1 MRQLIKLGIE
11 KNNRFVELALTLP
24 FLIII
29 ILMGLPIAFAI
40 AFVALVLLM
49 ISGVDLIISA
59 QRFYYGLQSFPLLS
73 IPLFIL
79 AGIIMEKSDISL
91 RLVNFATA
99 IVGQLKGGLA
109 MVNIITS
116 MFFAGMSGTSMSDT
130 AAVGKIMIPPMKAKG
145 YSAEFTGAVTASS
158 STIGIII
165 PPSIPMIILA
175 SYMGIS
181 TGALF
186 FAGFLPGLLLTF
198 LLCFVSWLISIKN
211 NYPVESLFSIKTLIK
226 TFLEATPALIMPFI
240 ILGGI
245 LSGVFTPTEASSVAV
260 VYGLCVGRFYYK
272 KLNLKLTYEIFL
284 EASILTGAVMLVVA
298 AAHVLGFA
306 FTYMGFADTLLKNI
320 SMGEMQTELF
330 LILMSLVLIIFG
342 TFLDGIAMMYVTLP
356 LFLPL
361 IEVLGI
367 DPIQFAMIVIICW
380 GIGQQTPPVAAALFV
395 TCEIAKVDMFKLT
408 VANIPFIIT
417 MILVLLIVVYFPQIS
432 TYIPNRY
439 FS

>member
-1 MRQLIKLGIE
+1 M
-11 KNNRFVELALTLP
+11 ELALTLP

>member
-1 MRQLIKLGIE
+1 
-11 KNNRFVELALTLP
+11 
-24 FLIII
+24 
-29 ILMGLPIAFAI
+29 MGLPIAFAI

>member
-1 MRQLIKLGIE
+1 M
-11 KNNRFVELALTLP
+11 ELVLTLP

-79 AGIIMEKSDISL
+79 SGIIMEKSDISL
-91 RLVNFATA
+91 HLVKFATA
-99 IVGQLKGGLA
+99 IVGQLRGGLA
-109 MVNIITS
+109 MVNITTS

-130 AAVGKIMIPPMKAKG
+130 AAVGKIMIPPMIAKG
-145 YSAEFTGAVTASS
+145 YSPEFTGAVTASS

-198 LLCFVSWLISIKN
+198 LLCFVAWLISIKN
-211 NYPVESLFSIKTLIK
+211 NYPVESKFSTKVLFK

-260 VYGLCVGRFYYK
+260 VYGLCVGRFYYR
-272 KLNLKLTYEIFL
+272 KLNFKVTYGIFL
-284 EASILTGAVMLVVA
+284 EAAILNGAVMLVVA

-306 FTYMGFADTLLKNI
+306 FTYMGFADIFLTNLP
-320 SMGEMQTELF
+320 MGEMQSEFF
-330 LILMSLVLIIFG
+330 LIVISLVLIVFG

-361 IEVLGI
+361 IKVLGI
-367 DPIQFAMIVIICW
+367 DPIQFAMVVIICW

-408 VANIPFIIT
+408 VANIPFIMT
-417 MILVLLIVVYFPQIS
+417 MILVLLIVIYFPQIS
-432 TYIPNRY
+432 TYIPSRY
-439 FS
+439 FG

>member
-1 MRQLIKLGIE
+1 M
-11 KNNRFVELALTLP
+11 ELVLTLP

-79 AGIIMEKSDISL
+79 SGIIMEKSDISL
-91 RLVNFATA
+91 HLVKFATA
-99 IVGQLKGGLA
+99 IVGQLRGGLA
-109 MVNIITS
+109 MVNITTS

-130 AAVGKIMIPPMKAKG
+130 AAVGKIMIPPMIAKG
-145 YSAEFTGAVTASS
+145 YSPEFTGAVTASS

-165 PPSIPMIILA
+165 PPSVPMIILA

-198 LLCFVSWLISIKN
+198 LLCFVAWLISIKN
-211 NYPVESLFSIKTLIK
+211 NYPVESKFSTKVLFK

-272 KLNLKLTYEIFL
+272 KLNFKVTYGIFL
-284 EASILTGAVMLVVA
+284 EAAILNGAVMLVVA

-306 FTYMGFADTLLKNI
+306 FTYMGFADILLTNLP
-320 SMGEMQTELF
+320 MGEMQIEFF
-330 LILMSLVLIIFG
+330 LIVMSLVLIVFG

-361 IEVLGI
+361 IKVLGI
-367 DPIQFAMIVIICW
+367 DPIQFAMVVIICW

-408 VANIPFIIT
+408 VANIPFIMT
-417 MILVLLIVVYFPQIS
+417 MILVLLIVIYFPQIS
-432 TYIPNRY
+432 TYIPSRY
-439 FS
+439 FG

>member
-1 MRQLIKLGIE
+1 M
-11 KNNRFVELALTLP
+11 ELALTLP
-24 FLIII
+24 FLIVI

-109 MVNIITS
+109 MVNITTS

-130 AAVGKIMIPPMKAKG
+130 AAVGKIMIPPMKSKG

-211 NYPVESLFSIKTLIK
+211 NYPVESSFSLKVLFK
-226 TFLEATPALIMPFI
+226 TFFEATPALIMPFI

-272 KLNLKLTYEIFL
+272 KLNFKLTYEVFL

-306 FTYMGFADTLLKNI
+306 FTYMGFADTLLQNLP
-320 SMGEMQTELF
+320 MGEMQTELF

-361 IEVLGI
+361 INVLGI

-408 VANIPFIIT
+408 VANIPFIMT
-417 MILVLLIVVYFPQIS
+417 MILVLLLVIYFPQIS
-432 TYIPNRY
+432 TYIPSRY
-439 FS
+439 FG

>member
-1 MRQLIKLGIE
+1 M
-11 KNNRFVELALTLP
+11 ELVLTLP

-79 AGIIMEKSDISL
+79 SGIIMEKSDISL
-91 RLVNFATA
+91 RLVKFATA

-116 MFFAGMSGTSMSDT
+116 LFFAGMSGTSMSDT
-130 AAVGKIMIPPMKAKG
+130 AAVGRIMIPPMIAKG
-145 YSAEFTGAVTASS
+145 YSPEFTGAVTASS

-165 PPSIPMIILA
+165 PPSVPMIILA

-211 NYPVESLFSIKTLIK
+211 NYPVESLFSIKVLFK

-260 VYGLCVGRFYYK
+260 VYGLCVGVFYYK
-272 KLNLKLTYEIFL
+272 KLNSKITYEIFL
-284 EASILTGAVMLVVA
+284 EAAILNGAVMLVVA

-306 FTYMGFADTLLKNI
+306 FTYMGFADIFLTNLP
-320 SMGEMQTELF
+320 MGEMQNEFF
-330 LILMSLVLIIFG
+330 LIAMSLVLIIFG

-361 IEVLGI
+361 IKILGI
-367 DPIQFAMIVIICW
+367 DPIQFAMVVIICW

-408 VANIPFIIT
+408 VANIPFIMV
-417 MILVLLIVVYFPQIS
+417 MILVLLTVIYFPQIS
-432 TYIPNRY
+432 TYLPSRY
-439 FS
+439 FG

>member
-1 MRQLIKLGIE
+1 
-11 KNNRFVELALTLP
+11 
-24 FLIII
+24 
-29 ILMGLPIAFAI
+29 MGLPIAFAI

-79 AGIIMEKSDISL
+79 SGIIMEKSDISL
-91 RLVNFATA
+91 RLVKFATA

-116 MFFAGMSGTSMSDT
+116 LFFAGMSGTSMSDT
-130 AAVGKIMIPPMKAKG
+130 AAVGRIMIPPMIAKG
-145 YSAEFTGAVTASS
+145 YSPEFTGAVTASS

-165 PPSIPMIILA
+165 PPSVPMIILA

-211 NYPVESLFSIKTLIK
+211 NYPVESLFSIKVLFK

-260 VYGLCVGRFYYK
+260 VYGLCVGVFYYK
-272 KLNLKLTYEIFL
+272 KLNSKITYEIFL
-284 EASILTGAVMLVVA
+284 EAAILNGAVMLVVA

-306 FTYMGFADTLLKNI
+306 FTYMGFADIFLTNLP
-320 SMGEMQTELF
+320 MGEMQNEFF
-330 LILMSLVLIIFG
+330 LIAMSLVLIIFG

-361 IEVLGI
+361 IKILGI
-367 DPIQFAMIVIICW
+367 DPIQFAMVVIICW

-408 VANIPFIIT
+408 VANIPFIMV
-417 MILVLLIVVYFPQIS
+417 MILVLLTVIYFPQIS
-432 TYIPNRY
+432 TYLPSRY
-439 FS
+439 FG

>member
-1 MRQLIKLGIE
+1 M
-11 KNNRFVELALTLP
+11 ELVLTLP

-79 AGIIMEKSDISL
+79 SGIIMEKSDISL
-91 RLVNFATA
+91 HLVKFATA
-99 IVGQLKGGLA
+99 IVGQLRGGLA
-109 MVNIITS
+109 MVNITTS

-130 AAVGKIMIPPMKAKG
+130 AAVGKIMIPPMIAKG
-145 YSAEFTGAVTASS
+145 YSPEFTGAVTASS

-165 PPSIPMIILA
+165 PPSVPMIILA

-198 LLCFVSWLISIKN
+198 LLCFVAWLISIKN
-211 NYPVESLFSIKTLIK
+211 NYPVESKFSTKVLFK

-260 VYGLCVGRFYYK
+260 VYGLCVGHFYYK
-272 KLNLKLTYEIFL
+272 KLNFKVTYGIFL
-284 EASILTGAVMLVVA
+284 EAAILNGAVMLVVA

-306 FTYMGFADTLLKNI
+306 FTYMGFADILLTNLP
-320 SMGEMQTELF
+320 MGEMQSEFF
-330 LILMSLVLIIFG
+330 LIVMSLVLIVFG

-361 IEVLGI
+361 IKVLGI
-367 DPIQFAMIVIICW
+367 DPIQFAMVIIICW

-408 VANIPFIIT
+408 VANIPFIMT
-417 MILVLLIVVYFPQIS
+417 MILVLLIVIYFPQIS
-432 TYIPNRY
+432 TYIPSRY
-439 FS
+439 FG